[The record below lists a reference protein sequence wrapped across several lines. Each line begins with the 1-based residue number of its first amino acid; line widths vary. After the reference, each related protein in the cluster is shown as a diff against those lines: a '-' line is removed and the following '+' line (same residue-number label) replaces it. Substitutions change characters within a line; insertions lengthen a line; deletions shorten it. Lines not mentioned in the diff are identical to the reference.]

1 MRDVATSA
9 FGDQSMKYLLSL
21 ILAVTL
27 ASGVRAQDGAVPD
40 ALDFFRIAT
49 PEPQNP
55 RLVDYDETWI
65 ITGPISEFT
74 NKAMQ
79 GEGWQ
84 LLEGQVIYAYYR
96 FSPGTTALQIQREY
110 EKRVAEAGYT
120 VQFSCSTNQN
130 TCFND
135 SRSASGVSLGILLDK
150 PTDMPTLDANNMS
163 LVRNY
168 FMSGGARYSY
178 ATKGVEGS
186 VTHVAVALADTP
198 DKGVVAVTKSV
209 ITGTP
214 SAISG
219 ASTLLSELTEKKTV
233 SLNNLLFDSGSDIL
247 LPESRDQVFEIA
259 MMLRQ
264 NADLKLE
271 IVGHTDSD
279 GGDAYNLDLSKRRA
293 ATVVQALVEGFDID
307 GQRLTS
313 NGKGMS
319 EPVASNDKADG
330 KAQNRRVELRLR

>member
-1 MRDVATSA
+1 
-9 FGDQSMKYLLSL
+9 MKYLLSL
-21 ILAVTL
+21 VLAVTL
-27 ASGVRAQDGAVPD
+27 ISGAQAQDGAVPD

-55 RLVDYDETWI
+55 RIVDYDETWM

-84 LLEGQVIYAYYR
+84 LLEGQTIYAYYR

-110 EKRVAEAGYT
+110 EKRVAEAGYM
-120 VQFSCSTNQN
+120 VQFSCSTTQG

-150 PTDMPTLDANNMS
+150 PTDMPALDANNMS

-178 ATKGVEGS
+178 ATKGAEGS

-214 SAISG
+214 SEVSG
-219 ASTLLSELTEKKTV
+219 ASTLLSELKEKKTV

-247 LPESRDQVFEIA
+247 LPESRDQIFEIA
-259 MMLRQ
+259 MMLREDVGLQ
-264 NADLKLE
+264 LE

-293 ATVVQALVEGFDID
+293 ASVVRALVEGFDID
-307 GQRLTS
+307 ALRLTS

-319 EPVASNDKADG
+319 EPVASNDGADG

>member
-1 MRDVATSA
+1 MATSG
-9 FGDQSMKYLLSL
+9 FGDQCMKYLLSL
-21 ILAVTL
+21 ILAIALT
-27 ASGVRAQDGAVPD
+27 SGVRAQDGAVPD

-55 RLVDYDETWI
+55 RIVDYDETWMI
-65 ITGPISEFT
+65 IGPISEFT
-74 NKAMQ
+74 NKATQ
-79 GEGWQ
+79 GEGWKP
-84 LLEGQVIYAYYR
+84 LEGQIIYAYYR
-96 FSPGTTALQIQREY
+96 FSPGTSALQIQREY
-110 EKRVAEAGYT
+110 EKWVTEAGYT
-120 VQFSCSTNQN
+120 VQFSCATNQG

-135 SRSASGVSLGILLDK
+135 SKSASGVALGILLDK
-150 PTDMPTLDANNMS
+150 PTDMPALDANNMS

-178 ATKGVEGS
+178 ATKGTGGI

-198 DKGVVAVTKSV
+198 NKGVVAVTKSV
-209 ITGTP
+209 IIGTP
-214 SAISG
+214 SEISG
-219 ASTLLSELTEKKTV
+219 ASTLLSELKEKKTV

-247 LPESRDQVFEIA
+247 LPESRDQIFEIA
-259 MMLRQ
+259 MMLREDTGLQ
-264 NADLKLE
+264 LE

-279 GGDAYNLDLSKRRA
+279 GGDTYNLDLSKRRA
-293 ATVVQALVEGFDID
+293 ASVVRALVEGFDID